1 MAAPKFDHNHAL
13 FLHPSNNTGASIIP
27 IQLIGSDSYSIWSR
41 AMRIQLLGKN
51 KLGIVDGSLNR
62 EDFGTDSV
70 TPKLHKCV
78 IYATSA
84 KAVWK
89 DLRERFDKNLLDEFA
104 SIIPPSCNCP
114 TSKNFTMHL
123 EKHKLVQFL
132 MGLNE
137 NYDQSRGQ
145 VLIVEPTPT
154 INKAYAMLIERE
166 SQRSLSSSMSG
177 EDTNLAAFMAGKRMP
192 N

>member
-1 MAAPKFDHNHAL
+1 
-13 FLHPSNNTGASIIP
+13 
-27 IQLIGSDSYSIWSR
+27 
-41 AMRIQLLGKN
+41 
-51 KLGIVDGSLNR
+51 
-62 EDFGTDSV
+62 
-70 TPKLHKCV
+70 
-78 IYATSA
+78 
-84 KAVWK
+84 
-89 DLRERFDKNLLDEFA
+89 
-104 SIIPPSCNCP
+104 
-114 TSKNFTMHL
+114 MHL

-137 NYDQSRGQ
+137 NYDQSRSQ